1 MRLIRARKAGSL
13 SSEQE
18 AASDADPLT
27 LSCGHSH
34 AAEEEDPPEG
44 VQVEPDE
51 EPQQSPPGAYQ
62 RVRTRRQQ
70 PRQQQQQQ
78 HGVPRDQP
86 HTSLE
91 RDDDRAPRTP
101 DREEEEQREEG
112 LRREVEEGLRRE
124 VEEDQR
130 RADAAQ
136 GGEEESSTDRLIVAI
151 MTRMTQPGNF
161 GECASVTGR
170 VQPEEIEVE
179 DVDEPGKHRMD
190 DAQKE
195 TRKKEER
202 ERRNYID
209 RTTKR
214 RKMDVDPG
222 PVCQQCHGL
231 IDSPVVVNLC
241 PLCKV
246 DLHTDCLDVHFLLDH
261 QISFERWNKSTLEA
275 QEAASD
281 ADTLTLSCGHATT
294 GVRSSRPTQAL
305 DLEAHS
311 EPAALEKAVGE
322 VKKEVTKDQE
332 GRVSVSTQLVL
343 EFVRLAAGSDNYVAC
358 CKRLFTLV
366 KSAREGLRPDW
377 ACRRLMVLMKIA
389 RPRDIVLKQ
398 FVERELHRFPA
409 WFCEAKD
416 DSCPFAAYVRALSSA
431 KKELE

>member
-1 MRLIRARKAGSL
+1 MNGYK
-13 SSEQE
+13 
-18 AASDADPLT
+18 
-27 LSCGHSH
+27 
-34 AAEEEDPPEG
+34 
-44 VQVEPDE
+44 
-51 EPQQSPPGAYQ
+51 
-62 RVRTRRQQ
+62 
-70 PRQQQQQQ
+70 
-78 HGVPRDQP
+78 
-86 HTSLE
+86 
-91 RDDDRAPRTP
+91 
-101 DREEEEQREEG
+101 
-112 LRREVEEGLRRE
+112 
-124 VEEDQR
+124 
-130 RADAAQ
+130 
-136 GGEEESSTDRLIVAI
+136 
-151 MTRMTQPGNF
+151 
-161 GECASVTGR
+161 
-170 VQPEEIEVE
+170 
-179 DVDEPGKHRMD
+179 GKHRMD

-305 DLEAHS
+305 GRALGRSHTQMWGDVSEEEAPHSPSGEDASRIEEFVRNLGGQQRKERRLTYDAGRVLWVDDLEAHS
-311 EPAALEKAVGE
+311 EPAALEKAVGDLN
-322 VKKEVTKDQE
+322 KEVTKDQE

-366 KSAREGLRPDW
+366 KSARECLRPDW

-416 DSCPFAAYVRALSSA
+416 DSCPFVAYVRALSSA